1 MGVAM
6 TEQPD
11 SHETVAEL
19 PAPVVD
25 ANAANASSGYFFAG
39 AMGLIAVLLPWYFE
53 LPLNFDVTDRAFN
66 PLVFVPV
73 VFAVIGLYALLKAI
87 RDTLR
92 VRKFGTTTLQA
103 GPANPG
109 TRFEGLIRSSRDLDP
124 AGDYTVLLRCIRTY
138 RVGGPIVNATAG
150 TKSTYKDELKWQ
162 DKIVVPRGSVQSS
175 AGIPF
180 AFAVPADALPSV
192 GPPIFEHQH
201 GNVRWILTVTAP
213 MPGVDYYA
221 VFAVTMRRPGEDDD
235 D

>member
-1 MGVAM
+1 M
-6 TEQPD
+6 TKQPD
-11 SHETVAEL
+11 TQETVAE
-19 PAPVVD
+19 PPTPVLD

-39 AMGLIAVLLPWYFE
+39 AMVLIAVLIPWYFE
-53 LPLNFDVTDRAFN
+53 LPLNFNVTDREFN

-73 VFAVIGLYALLKAI
+73 VFAAIGLYALPKAI

-92 VRKFGTTTLQA
+92 VRKFGTTTLLA
-103 GPANPG
+103 GTANPG
-109 TRFEGLIRSSRDLDP
+109 MRFEGLLRSSRDLAA
-124 AGDYTVLLRCIRTY
+124 AGDYIVLLRCIRTY
-138 RVGGPIVNATAG
+138 RVGGPLVNAMAG
-150 TKSTYKDELKWQ
+150 DKSTYKDELKWQ
-162 DKIVVPRGSVQSS
+162 EKIVVPRGSVRSS

-180 AFAVPADALPSV
+180 AFAIPADALPSV

-221 VFAVTMRRPGEDDD
+221 VFAVAMRRPGEDDD